1 MQKSTINIKSS
12 LLNLSTPK
20 VMGILNTTPDSFF
33 SDSRISE
40 QELLHNRILKM
51 IDDGMDIVDIGG
63 YSSRPGADDV
73 TEKEE
78 IKRVVNVIDYISKT
92 FPKLPISIDTFRS
105 KVAEK
110 AIENGAGIIN
120 DISAGE
126 FDKNMFNLVAETK
139 APYIAM
145 HMKGTIKNMQTN
157 PVYNNIMQEMM
168 FYFSDKVNRLLQ
180 LGVNDIII
188 DPGFGFGKTVEHNYE
203 ILNNFELLHN
213 IGLPILTGL
222 SRKSIINKVLNT
234 TPNQALNGTTVLN
247 TIALLKGTQI
257 IRVHDVKEAKQAIIL
272 VEKTINQTL

>member
-1 MQKSTINIKSS
+1 MQKSTINIKGS